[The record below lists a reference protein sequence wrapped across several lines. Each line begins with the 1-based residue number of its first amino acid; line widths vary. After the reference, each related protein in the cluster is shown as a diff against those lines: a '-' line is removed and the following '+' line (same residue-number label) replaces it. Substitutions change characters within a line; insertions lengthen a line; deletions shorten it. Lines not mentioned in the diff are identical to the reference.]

1 MLISKL
7 KAKYQEIMEL
17 PSLYIETS
25 VFGFYYDKKV
35 ENKNKRK
42 ATIILFNQISRKLFR
57 AYYSLVTLAEI
68 LKTDNLNLQHLKR

>member
-1 MLISKL
+1 MKL
-7 KAKYQEIMEL
+7 
-17 PSLYIETS
+17 PTLYIETS

-57 AYYSLVTLAEI
+57 A
-68 LKTDNLNLQHLKR
+68 